1 MNQNIIDNFSK
12 LIQFTNKKIKELQA
26 LKSPPTEINAL
37 RFKVRNYVKVKKI
50 LESYEENIT
59 SGNQL
64 SKISGIGKGTIARID
79 EILNTG
85 TLSELPTSNEIE
97 NSQLENQEREKLLTI
112 TGVGDRKCDTLLAKN
127 ITLKKLQE
135 ELSKLDGNIES
146 IPEGNILEELTHH
159 QLVGLKYLDDI
170 NLRIPRKEIEKLEN
184 KIQKQLK
191 DIDPK
196 LEMIICG
203 SYRRQLPTSGDIDM
217 LVLHPDLK
225 TPEDIAQHPTN
236 FLPVLVDKLS
246 QNKLLVAHLTK
257 DGLTKY
263 MGLCKL
269 TTRSKARRIDIR
281 FIAYQSK
288 AAAMLYFTGS
298 GSFNEIMR
306 SEALKKNYTINEYG
320 IYHCTV
326 TRDKKNKKVKKVDKG
341 AIVPTLEEKDIFD
354 VIGKE
359 YVEPQDRK

>member
-1 MNQNIIDNFSK
+1 
-12 LIQFTNKKIKELQA
+12 
-26 LKSPPTEINAL
+26 
-37 RFKVRNYVKVKKI
+37 
-50 LESYEENIT
+50 
-59 SGNQL
+59 
-64 SKISGIGKGTIARID
+64 
-79 EILNTG
+79 
-85 TLSELPTSNEIE
+85 
-97 NSQLENQEREKLLTI
+97 
-112 TGVGDRKCDTLLAKN
+112 
-127 ITLKKLQE
+127 
-135 ELSKLDGNIES
+135 
-146 IPEGNILEELTHH
+146 
-159 QLVGLKYLDDI
+159 
-170 NLRIPRKEIEKLEN
+170 
-184 KIQKQLK
+184 
-191 DIDPK
+191 
-196 LEMIICG
+196 
-203 SYRRQLPTSGDIDM
+203 M

-225 TPEDIAQHPTN
+225 TPEDISQHPTN

-246 QNKLLVAHLTK
+246 QKKLLVDHLTK

-269 TTRSKARRIDIR
+269 TSRSKARRIDIR

-341 AIVPTLEEKDIFD
+341 ALVPTLEEKDIFD

-359 YVEPQDRK
+359 YVEPQNRK